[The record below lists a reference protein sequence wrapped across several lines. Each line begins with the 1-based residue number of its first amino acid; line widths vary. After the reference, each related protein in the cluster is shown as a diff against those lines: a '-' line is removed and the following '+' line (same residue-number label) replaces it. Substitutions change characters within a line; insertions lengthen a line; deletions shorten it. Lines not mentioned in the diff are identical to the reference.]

1 MAHSSLNDPASNP
14 NFLSQKLSLMDLRD
28 KLHDHLSQ
36 AAALASVASGDD
48 FLDFHQDVLR
58 DYLWT
63 LQNLVISAL
72 ETYGM
77 MDDRLSHLMV
87 SSKGVSH
94 VR

>member
-14 NFLSQKLSLMDLRD
+14 NILSQPLSLLELRD

-36 AAALASVASGDD
+36 AAALASVTSGDD
-48 FLDFHQDVLR
+48 FLDFHHDVLR

-72 ETYGM
+72 ETYGAL
-77 MDDRLSHLMV
+77 DDRLSHSV
-87 SSKGVSH
+87 CHPRGN
-94 VR
+94 

>member
-1 MAHSSLNDPASNP
+1 ME
-14 NFLSQKLSLMDLRD
+14 LRD

-36 AAALASVASGDD
+36 AAALVCVTSGED
-48 FLDFHQDVLR
+48 FLDFHHEVLR

-63 LQNLVISAL
+63 LQNIVLSAL

>member
-14 NFLSQKLSLMDLRD
+14 NFLSQPLSLLELRD

-58 DYLWT
+58 DY
-63 LQNLVISAL
+63 
-72 ETYGM
+72 
-77 MDDRLSHLMV
+77 
-87 SSKGVSH
+87 GVLLDMEPKPTCLAILNN
-94 VR
+94 